1 MSASTTQPDF
11 FESKVLGH
19 PAGLFVLF
27 FTEMWE
33 RFSFYGMRVLL
44 VNFLTMAAIG
54 YNPGWEWSAENAGAL
69 FGTYAMLLY
78 ITPIL
83 GGIIADKLTGYNW
96 AVVIGSIIM
105 TLGHASMAAET
116 ELSLYLGLGLLV
128 VGTGFFKPNI
138 TSIISEM
145 YKYLPEKKDGAYT
158 IFYMGV
164 NAGAFFGMLLC
175 GYLAEKIGWS
185 WGFGLAGVFML
196 FGTLQF
202 WLAKPL
208 FGAIGERPKNKLSDE
223 SVPSVMGSVVDQED
237 VNDEINKEKPNPFTT
252 VDKILIALTAII
264 GLGYA
269 INDPMSK
276 IMGLDLFAFA
286 KIGNFSGQYVM
297 VLIALALF
305 LVLVISRIG
314 RYSKGVRERMIAFV
328 IFAFFTVFFFTCFE
342 QGASSLIIFAR
353 DYVDRSLSGGAAF
366 AYNLIN
372 TLLTTVPLAIITYVL
387 YLLAKQTFKKIPG
400 SNIILAITFIGVW
413 SLTLW
418 MLNRDWSTSAYLV
431 SFDQIEQPVLNDNGE
446 VTLTDA
452 GDTVFQMVPVTESMV
467 VENAAQL
474 SRDTLRIG
482 EVEEFEVGD
491 QIPIIT
497 KEKDYSN
504 FGYLPPSRLE
514 WARERGLEM
523 EMDNGVVIAT
533 VEAIKDD
540 EVEITVSWFSI
551 LNSFFIIAFAPF
563 FSRWFDSRYNP
574 SAAYKY
580 GLGLIIMAIG
590 FGLLAWGSS
599 GVASGVKVS
608 MIWLILA
615 YLFHT
620 LGELSLSPVG
630 LSYVSKLVP
639 ARMIAF
645 MFGMWYLAIA
655 IGNIIAA
662 VAGGYIET
670 IQETYSL
677 SAFFLLFTIIPAVA
691 GIAVILMNPFLKRI
705 MHGVK

>member
-1 MSASTTQPDF
+1 
-11 FESKVLGH
+11 
-19 PAGLFVLF
+19 
-27 FTEMWE
+27 
-33 RFSFYGMRVLL
+33 
-44 VNFLTMAAIG
+44 
-54 YNPGWEWSAENAGAL
+54 
-69 FGTYAMLLY
+69 
-78 ITPIL
+78 
-83 GGIIADKLTGYNW
+83 
-96 AVVIGSIIM
+96 
-105 TLGHASMAAET
+105 
-116 ELSLYLGLGLLV
+116 
-128 VGTGFFKPNI
+128 
-138 TSIISEM
+138 
-145 YKYLPEKKDGAYT
+145 
-158 IFYMGV
+158 
-164 NAGAFFGMLLC
+164 
-175 GYLAEKIGWS
+175 
-185 WGFGLAGVFML
+185 
-196 FGTLQF
+196 
-202 WLAKPL
+202 
-208 FGAIGERPKNKLSDE
+208 
-223 SVPSVMGSVVDQED
+223 
-237 VNDEINKEKPNPFTT
+237 
-252 VDKILIALTAII
+252 
-264 GLGYA
+264 
-269 INDPMSK
+269 
-276 IMGLDLFAFA
+276 MGLDLFAFA

-452 GDTVFQMVPVTESMV
+452 GDTVFQMVPVTENMV

-523 EMDNGVVIAT
+523 DMDNGVVIAT

-655 IGNIIAA
+655 IGNKIAA

>member
-1 MSASTTQPDF
+1 
-11 FESKVLGH
+11 
-19 PAGLFVLF
+19 
-27 FTEMWE
+27 
-33 RFSFYGMRVLL
+33 
-44 VNFLTMAAIG
+44 
-54 YNPGWEWSAENAGAL
+54 
-69 FGTYAMLLY
+69 
-78 ITPIL
+78 
-83 GGIIADKLTGYNW
+83 
-96 AVVIGSIIM
+96 
-105 TLGHASMAAET
+105 
-116 ELSLYLGLGLLV
+116 
-128 VGTGFFKPNI
+128 
-138 TSIISEM
+138 M

-185 WGFGLAGVFML
+185 WGFGLAGVFMM

-208 FGAIGERPKNKLSDE
+208 FGSLGERPKKKTADE
-223 SVPSVMGSVVDQED
+223 VAQAATGVQADEED
-237 VNDEINKEKPNPFTT
+237 VNDEVNREKPNPFTQ
-252 VDKILIALTAII
+252 VDKILIALSAII

-276 IMGLDLFAFA
+276 IIGVDLFRFA
-286 KIGNFSGQYVM
+286 EFGGMSGQYTM
-297 VLIALALF
+297 VLLALGLF
-305 LVLVISRIG
+305 LVLVISRIS

-353 DYVDRSLSGGAAF
+353 DFVDRSLSGGAAF
-366 AYNLIN
+366 AYNLVN
-372 TLLTTVPLAIITYVL
+372 TLLTTIPLAIITYVL
-387 YLLAKQTFKKIPG
+387 FLLAKQTFKKIPG
-400 SNIILAITFIGVW
+400 SNIVLAITFVGVW
-413 SLTLW
+413 GLTLW
-418 MLNRDWSTSAYLV
+418 MLNRDWNTTAYLV
-431 SFDQIEQPVLNDNGE
+431 SYDQLEEPALNENGEIELNDNG
-446 VTLTDA
+446 
-452 GDTVFQMVPVTESMV
+452 DTVYQYQPVTENMV
-467 VENAAQL
+467 LEDGARVQ
-474 SRDTLRIG
+474 RDTLRIG
-482 EVEEFEVGD
+482 EVGEFDVGER
-491 QIPIIT
+491 IPIIT

-504 FGYLPPSRLE
+504 FGYLPPNRLE
-514 WARERGLEM
+514 WARNRALEM
-523 EMDNGVVIAT
+523 DVDNGVVIAT

-580 GLGLIIMAIG
+580 GLGLIIMAVG

-599 GVASGVKVS
+599 GIAEGVKVS
-608 MIWLILA
+608 MVWLILA

-639 ARMIAF
+639 SRMIAF

-655 IGNIIAA
+655 IGNKLAA

-677 SAFFLLFTIIPAVA
+677 SAFFLLFTIIPAAA
-691 GIAVILMNPFLKRI
+691 GLLVILMNPFLKRI